1 MKKILFPTDFSIA
14 ANNALWYAIDLAK
27 SIGAEIDLMHVYSVP
42 FREGM
47 GTTDE
52 TMTQLLESK
61 KEEILKKMDI
71 LTSDKPPKYFGGH
84 LLIYGLFTAIEI
96 IDTAK
101 NNKYD
106 WIIMG
111 MQGEHSNLEKTV
123 GSVTSKVLMR
133 STCPVMAVPEKAKF
147 KGINTV
153 GYATHFDL
161 KDQHAYNQLLEFVEA
176 MEANLHLIHVDT
188 VASKKVPVGNI
199 IEADFHPLFD
209 TKVSIINNPSA
220 VKGLNAL
227 VANNNIDALALYIPY
242 RRIWERLF
250 YQSISKQM
258 TFHTEIPL
266 LVFHG

>member
-1 MKKILFPTDFSIA
+1 MKKILFPTDFSTA

-27 SIGAEIDLMHVYSVP
+27 SIGAEIDLMHVYNVP

-52 TMTQLLESK
+52 NMTQLLESK
-61 KEEILKKMDI
+61 KEDILKKMDI

-84 LLIYGLFTAIEI
+84 LLVYGLFTAIEI

-101 NNKYD
+101 NNHYD

-111 MQGEHSNLEKTV
+111 MQGTHSTFEKTI
-123 GSVTSKVLMR
+123 GSVTSKVIMR

-147 KGINTV
+147 NGINTI
-153 GYATHFDL
+153 GYATDFDL
-161 KDQHAYNQLLEFVEA
+161 KDQHAYKQLLEFTQTMNA
-176 MEANLHLIHVDT
+176 RLDMIHVDT
-188 VASKKVPVGNI
+188 VTSKKMPVGNI
-199 IEADFHPLFD
+199 VEADLFPFVD
-209 TKVSIINNPSA
+209 TKVSIINNPS
-220 VKGLNAL
+220 VVDGLNAL
-227 VANNNIDALALYIPY
+227 VKNNNIDALALYIPY

-250 YQSISKQM
+250 FQSVSKEM
-258 TFHTEIPL
+258 AFHTEIPL